1 MGLSSELASQFA
13 KVTNDSSRNTNGTK
27 LYGTIA
33 MLGEV
38 PHVKLD
44 GTEEL
49 TPISRTV
56 EVAEGDRV
64 EVMIANHSATVT
76 GNLTDPSIGIMRAG
90 NLESKITQTAE
101 QIQLQVSDLEKNLDS
116 KITQTA
122 TEIRSEVSD
131 LDGRFSENITTV
143 ENGIRE
149 DLTNSL
155 ASMSDTLTGIS
166 NDLSGLEESTNSSIS
181 TINASIETLTFNV
194 SNLDSKIT
202 QTAAEIRSEVSAE
215 VTDLNATIVD
225 TENGIRD
232 TISAEVANL
241 DSKITQTAT
250 SIRSEVSAEVTDLN
264 ATIVNTETGIRDT
277 INIEVANLDSKITQT
292 ATSIQT
298 DVSAKFK
305 TVDGEIEKFSTFKQ
319 TVEGFSFM
327 GNGGTVKISGGDINL
342 TGAISFSDLSDAT
355 TKQQEINA
363 INSTASSA
371 LSTAN
376 GAASTASSA
385 LSTANDA
392 ASTASSALST
402 ANSAA
407 SDASDAYDAA
417 SSAQSVAKSIA
428 NGSYLKGTFIN
439 GKKISSPEI
448 EGNNIKV
455 YGTFQTIGYDGVN
468 QLPTGFMGAAMGRD
482 SYGNDTFGVA
492 LSNTWEYSDGTIG
505 NSYIIVTDSGVRMQ
519 YNNNRVIVASN
530 GIYLNTAGSSKA
542 YYNNVEI
549 GSGSGGTA
557 VFG

>member
-1 MGLSSELASQFA
+1 MSLSSDLASQFA

-27 LYGTIA
+27 LYGTIT

-49 TPISRTV
+49 TPVSRTV

-101 QIQLQVSDLEKNLDS
+101 QIQLQVSDLEKKLDS

-143 ENGIRE
+143 ENGIRN
-149 DLTNSL
+149 DMANSL
-155 ASMSDTLTGIS
+155 ASMSDTLTGLS
-166 NDLSGLEESTNSSIS
+166 NDLTGLGEDLTGLEESTNSSIS
-181 TINASIETLTFNV
+181 TINASIESITLNV

-215 VTDLNATIVD
+215 VTDLNATI
-225 TENGIRD
+225 
-232 TISAEVANL
+232 A
-241 DSKITQTAT
+241 
-250 SIRSEVSAEVTDLN
+250 
-264 ATIVNTETGIRDT
+264 NTETGIRDT
-277 INIEVANLDSKITQT
+277 ISVEVASLDSKITQT

-327 GNGGTVKISGGDINL
+327 GTGGTVKINGGDINL

-355 TKQQEINA
+355 TKQQEINN
-363 INSTASSA
+363 ISNTAA
-371 LSTAN
+371 
-376 GAASTASSA
+376 
-385 LSTANDA
+385 
-392 ASTASSALST
+392 SALST
-402 ANSAA
+402 ANSAQSLA
-407 SDASDAYDAA
+407 NTAITDASDAYDAA
-417 SSAQSVAKSIA
+417 TSAQDVAKSIA

-455 YGTFQTIGYDGVN
+455 YGTFQTIGHDGATQVT
-468 QLPTGFMGAAMGRD
+468 TGYMGAAMGQD
-482 SYGNDTFGVA
+482 AYKNDTIGVA
-492 LSNTWEYSDGTIG
+492 LSNSWNSSNGTIG
-505 NSYIIVTDSGVRMQ
+505 SNYVIVTNAGARMQ
-519 YNNNRVIVASN
+519 SGNNRVIVTSD
-530 GIYLNTAGSSKA
+530 GIYLNTANSSKA
-542 YYNNVEI
+542 YYNGVEI
-549 GSGSGGTA
+549 GSGSASTVTA
-557 VFG
+557 VWG

>member
-1 MGLSSELASQFA
+1 MSLSSDLASQFA

-27 LYGTIA
+27 LYGTIT

-101 QIQLQVSDLEKNLDS
+101 QIQLQVSDLEKKLDS

-131 LDGRFSENITTV
+131 LDGRFSENIATV
-143 ENGIRE
+143 ENGIRN
-149 DLTNSL
+149 DMATSL
-155 ASMSDTLTGIS
+155 ASMSETLTGLS
-166 NDLSGLEESTNSSIS
+166 NDLTGLGEDLTGLEESTNSSIS
-181 TINASIETLTFNV
+181 TINASIESITLNV

-215 VTDLNATIVD
+215 VTDLNATIVN
-225 TENGIRD
+225 TETGIRD
-232 TISAEVANL
+232 TISAEVA
-241 DSKITQTAT
+241 S
-250 SIRSEVSAEVTDLN
+250 
-264 ATIVNTETGIRDT
+264 
-277 INIEVANLDSKITQT
+277 LDSKITQT

-298 DVSAKFK
+298 DVSAKFE

-327 GNGGTVKISGGDINL
+327 GTGGTVKINGGDINL

-355 TKQQEINA
+355 TKQQEIDN
-363 INSTASSA
+363 ISNTA
-371 LSTAN
+371 T
-376 GAASTASSA
+376 
-385 LSTANDA
+385 
-392 ASTASSALST
+392 SALST
-402 ANSAA
+402 ANSAQSLA
-407 SDASDAYDAA
+407 NTAITDASDAYDAA
-417 SSAQSVAKSIA
+417 TSARDVAKSIA

-455 YGTFQTIGYDGVN
+455 YGTFQTIGNNGDSQVT
-468 QLPTGFMGAAMGRD
+468 TGYMGAAKGLD
-482 SYGNDTFGVA
+482 AQGNDTYGVA
-492 LSNTWEYSDGTIG
+492 LSYAWNSSTLEVSDK
-505 NSYIIVTDSGVRMQ
+505 YLIVTNGGVRMQ
-519 YNNNRVIVASN
+519 AGNHSMTITSN
-530 GIYLNTAGSSKA
+530 GCYVDGKLIGTAGS
-542 YYNNVEI
+542 
-549 GSGSGGTA
+549 TA

>member
-27 LYGTIA
+27 LYGTIT

-194 SNLDSKIT
+194 SD
-202 QTAAEIRSEVSAE
+202 
-215 VTDLNATIVD
+215 
-225 TENGIRD
+225 
-232 TISAEVANL
+232 L

-250 SIRSEVSAEVTDLN
+250 EIRSEVSAEVTDLN

-277 INIEVANLDSKITQT
+277 INVEVANLDSKITQT
-292 ATSIQT
+292 ATSIQSE
-298 DVSAKFK
+298 VSAKFE
-305 TVDGEIEKFSTFKQ
+305 TVDGEIEKFSKFKQ

-327 GNGGTVKISGGDINL
+327 GNGGTVKINGGDINL

-363 INSTASSA
+363 IS
-371 LSTAN
+371 
-376 GAASTASSA
+376 
-385 LSTANDA
+385 
-392 ASTASSALST
+392 STASSALST

-407 SDASDAYDAA
+407 STASSALSAANSAADAA
-417 SSAQSVAKSIA
+417 SSARSVAKSIA
-428 NGSYLKGTFIN
+428 DGSYLKGTFIN

-455 YGTFQTIGYDGVN
+455 YGTFQTIGHDGASQVT
-468 QLPTGFMGAAMGRD
+468 TGYMGAAMGED
-482 SYGNDTFGVA
+482 GYGNETIGVA
-492 LSNTWEYSDGTIG
+492 LSNSWNPSNGTIG
-505 NSYIIVTDSGVRMQ
+505 TNYVIVTNAGARMQSGNNRIIVTDE
-519 YNNNRVIVASN
+519 
-530 GIYLNTAGSSKA
+530 GIYINTASPYKA
-542 YYNNVEI
+542 YYNEKEI
-549 GSGSGGTA
+549 GSGSATTVTA
-557 VFG
+557 GWG

>member
-101 QIQLQVSDLEKNLDS
+101 QIQLQVSDLEKNLDT

-143 ENGIRE
+143 ENGIRN
-149 DLTNSL
+149 DMTNSL
-155 ASMSDTLTGIS
+155 ASMSDTLTGLS
-166 NDLSGLEESTNSSIS
+166 NDLTGLEESTNSSIS

-194 SNLDSKIT
+194 SDLDSKIT

-215 VTDLNATIVD
+215 VTDLNATIV
-225 TENGIRD
+225 
-232 TISAEVANL
+232 
-241 DSKITQTAT
+241 
-250 SIRSEVSAEVTDLN
+250 
-264 ATIVNTETGIRDT
+264 NTETGIRDT
-277 INIEVANLDSKITQT
+277 INVEVANLDSKITQT

-327 GNGGTVKISGGDINL
+327 GTGGTVKISGGDINL

-355 TKQQEINA
+355 TKQQEIDG
-363 INSTASSA
+363 IGSTADSA
-371 LSTAN
+371 LDLATTANGTANTALETAN
-376 GAASTASSA
+376 GAA
-385 LSTANDA
+385 D
-392 ASTASSALST
+392 
-402 ANSAA
+402 
-407 SDASDAYDAA
+407 DAYDAYSRA
-417 SSAQSVAKSIA
+417 TTAINNAKKLA
-428 NGSYLKGTFIN
+428 NGTYSGGTFIDGTSINSPVIVGGELFAVDKTSYAQMTSN
-439 GKKISSPEI
+439 GLYMYTDGHANPKVRISYSSSSATNPQVDLI
-448 EGNNIKV
+448 LGAGNDNDSSYTNRFFIQKGADRTGLYYYDGEGNLSGLTFMSNSRIEV
-455 YGTFQTIGYDGVN
+455 HGTGIGTSTTV
-468 QLPTGFMGAAMGRD
+468 
-482 SYGNDTFGVA
+482 
-492 LSNTWEYSDGTIG
+492 
-505 NSYIIVTDSGVRMQ
+505 
-519 YNNNRVIVASN
+519 
-530 GIYLNTAGSSKA
+530 
-542 YYNNVEI
+542 
-549 GSGSGGTA
+549 TA
-557 VFG
+557 VWG

>member
-13 KVTNDSSRNTNGTK
+13 KVTNDSSRNINGTK

-76 GNLTDPSIGIMRAG
+76 GNLTDPSIGIVRAG

-143 ENGIRE
+143 ENGIRN
-149 DLTNSL
+149 DMTNSL
-155 ASMSDTLTGIS
+155 ASMSDTLTGLS
-166 NDLSGLEESTNSSIS
+166 NDLTGLGEDLSGLEESTNSSIS

-194 SNLDSKIT
+194 SD
-202 QTAAEIRSEVSAE
+202 
-215 VTDLNATIVD
+215 
-225 TENGIRD
+225 
-232 TISAEVANL
+232 L

-250 SIRSEVSAEVTDLN
+250 EIRSEVSAEVTDLN

-277 INIEVANLDSKITQT
+277 INVEVANLDSKITQT
-292 ATSIQT
+292 ATSIQSE
-298 DVSAKFK
+298 VSAKFE
-305 TVDGEIEKFSTFKQ
+305 TVDGEIEKFSKFKQ

-327 GNGGTVKISGGDINL
+327 GTGGTVKISGGDINL
-342 TGAISFSDLSDAT
+342 TGSITFSDFNSETQTRIT
-355 TKQQEINA
+355 TVEN
-363 INSTASSA
+363 T
-371 LSTAN
+371 
-376 GAASTASSA
+376 ASTAS
-385 LSTANDA
+385 TN
-392 ASTASSALST
+392 ASTALTNASNAWNRAGTALNK
-402 ANSAA
+402 ANE
-407 SDASDAYDAA
+407 AYG
-417 SSAQSVAKSIA
+417 VATSITIPD
-428 NGSYLKGTFIN
+428 YIKGTYIDSTTI
-439 GKKISSPEI
+439 KSPNI

-455 YGTFQTIGYDGVN
+455 YGTFQTIGHDGASQVT
-468 QLPTGFMGAAMGRD
+468 TGYMGAAMGKD
-482 SYGNDTFGVA
+482 GYGNDTIGVA
-492 LSNTWEYSDGTIG
+492 LSNSWNPSNGRIGT
-505 NSYIIVTDSGVRMQ
+505 NYVIVTNAGARMQ
-519 YNNNRVIVASN
+519 SGNNRVIVTDE
-530 GIYLNTAGSSKA
+530 GIYINTAGSYKA
-542 YYNNVEI
+542 YYNGVEI
-549 GSGSGGTA
+549 GSGSASTVTA
-557 VFG
+557 VWG

>member
-27 LYGTIA
+27 LYGTIT

-76 GNLTDPSIGIMRAG
+76 GNLTDPSIGVVRAG
-90 NLESKITQTAE
+90 NLETRIEQTAK
-101 QIQLQVSDLEKNLDS
+101 QITLTAEDLEKKLTAS
-116 KITQTA
+116 ITETA
-122 TEIRSEVSD
+122 EGIRSEVSD
-131 LDGRFSENITTV
+131 LDGRLSGNITTV
-143 ENGIRE
+143 ENGIRN
-149 DLTNSL
+149 DMTNSL
-155 ASMSDTLTGIS
+155 ASMSDTLTGLS
-166 NDLSGLEESTNSSIS
+166 NDLTGLEESTNSSIS
-181 TINASIETLTFNV
+181 TINASIESITLNV

-202 QTAAEIRSEVSAE
+202 QTAAE
-215 VTDLNATIVD
+215 
-225 TENGIRD
+225 
-232 TISAEVANL
+232 
-241 DSKITQTAT
+241 
-250 SIRSEVSAEVTDLN
+250 IRSEVSAEVTDLN

-327 GNGGTVKISGGDINL
+327 GTGGTVKISGGDINL

-355 TKQQEINA
+355 TKQQEIDSIAAKANNA
-363 INSTASSA
+363 WNRAGTAI
-371 LSTAN
+371 
-376 GAASTASSA
+376 
-385 LSTANDA
+385 
-392 ASTASSALST
+392 
-402 ANSAA
+402 
-407 SDASDAYDAA
+407 SDASDAWNKAVEAYD
-417 SSAQSVAKSIA
+417 VATSITIPNYIKST
-428 NGSYLKGTFIN
+428 Y
-439 GKKISSPEI
+439 ISSTEI
-448 EGNNIKV
+448 QSPTIKGNNISV
-455 YGTFQTIGYDGVN
+455 YGTFQTIGNDGVS
-468 QLPTGFMGAAMGRD
+468 QVTTGYMGAAMGKD
-482 SYGNDTFGVA
+482 YYGNDTIGVA
-492 LSNTWEYSDGTIG
+492 LSNSWDSSDGTIG
-505 NSYIIVTDSGVRMQ
+505 TNYVIVTNAGARIQSG
-519 YNNNRVIVASN
+519 NNRVIVTDD
-530 GIYLNTAGSSKA
+530 GIYLRTAGSSKA

>member
-13 KVTNDSSRNTNGTK
+13 KVTNDSSRNTSGTK
-27 LYGTIA
+27 LYGTIT

-143 ENGIRE
+143 ENGIRN
-149 DLTNSL
+149 DMANSL
-155 ASMSDTLTGIS
+155 ASMSDTLTQVETSIRDDLGGEIS
-166 NDLSGLEESTNSSIS
+166 GLGEDLSGLEEQTNSSIS

-194 SNLDSKIT
+194 SDLDSKIT

-215 VTDLNATIVD
+215 VTDLNATIV
-225 TENGIRD
+225 
-232 TISAEVANL
+232 
-241 DSKITQTAT
+241 
-250 SIRSEVSAEVTDLN
+250 
-264 ATIVNTETGIRDT
+264 NTETGIRDT
-277 INIEVANLDSKITQT
+277 INVEVANLDSKITQT

-327 GNGGTVKISGGDINL
+327 GTGGTVKISGGDINL

-355 TKQQEINA
+355 TKQQEIDG
-363 INSTASSA
+363 IGSTADSA
-371 LSTAN
+371 LDLATTANGTANTALETAN
-376 GAASTASSA
+376 GAA
-385 LSTANDA
+385 D
-392 ASTASSALST
+392 
-402 ANSAA
+402 
-407 SDASDAYDAA
+407 DAYDA
-417 SSAQSVAKSIA
+417 SSRATTAINNAKKLA
-428 NGSYLKGTFIN
+428 NGTYSGGTFIDGTSINSPVIVGGELFAVDETSYAQMTSN
-439 GKKISSPEI
+439 GLYMYTNGHANPKVRISYSSSSATNPQVDLI
-448 EGNNIKV
+448 LGAGNDNDSSYTNRFFIQKGTDRTGLYYYDGEGNLSGLTFMSNSRIEV
-455 YGTFQTIGYDGVN
+455 HGTGIGTSTTV
-468 QLPTGFMGAAMGRD
+468 
-482 SYGNDTFGVA
+482 
-492 LSNTWEYSDGTIG
+492 
-505 NSYIIVTDSGVRMQ
+505 
-519 YNNNRVIVASN
+519 
-530 GIYLNTAGSSKA
+530 
-542 YYNNVEI
+542 
-549 GSGSGGTA
+549 TA
-557 VFG
+557 VWG

>member
-27 LYGTIA
+27 LYGTIT

-76 GNLTDPSIGIMRAG
+76 GNLTDPSIGVVRAG

-155 ASMSDTLTGIS
+155 ASMSESLTQVETSIRDDLGAEIS
-166 NDLSGLEESTNSSIS
+166 GLGEDLTGLEESTNSSIS

-194 SNLDSKIT
+194 SDLGSKIT
-202 QTAAEIRSEVSAE
+202 QTAAE
-215 VTDLNATIVD
+215 
-225 TENGIRD
+225 
-232 TISAEVANL
+232 
-241 DSKITQTAT
+241 
-250 SIRSEVSAEVTDLN
+250 IRSEVSAEVTDLN

-277 INIEVANLDSKITQT
+277 INVEVANLDSKITQT
-292 ATSIQT
+292 ATSIQSE
-298 DVSAKFK
+298 VSAKFE
-305 TVDGEIEKFSTFKQ
+305 TVNGEIEKFSKFKQ

-385 LSTANDA
+385 LSTAN
-392 ASTASSALST
+392 
-402 ANSAA
+402 SAA
-407 SDASDAYDAA
+407 SDADSAYSRATTA
-417 SSAQSVAKSIA
+417 INNAKKIA
-428 NGSYLKGTFIN
+428 NGTYSGGTFID
-439 GKKISSPEI
+439 GTSISSPVIVGGELFALDR
-448 EGNNIKV
+448 
-455 YGTFQTIGYDGVN
+455 T
-468 QLPTGFMGAAMGRD
+468 
-482 SYGNDTFGVA
+482 SYA
-492 LSNTWEYSDGTIG
+492 QISSDGL
-505 NSYIIVTDSGVRMQ
+505 YMYTDGHRNPKVMITYSSTE
-519 YNNNRVIVASN
+519 A
-530 GIYLNTAGSSKA
+530 LNPQVDLILGAGSSNNSDYKNRFFIQKGKDRTGL
-542 YYNNVEI
+542 YYYDNKGNMSGLTFMANSKIEVHGTGI
-549 GSGSGGTA
+549 GTSTTVTA
-557 VFG
+557 VWG

>member
-76 GNLTDPSIGIMRAG
+76 GNLTDPSIGIVRAG

-122 TEIRSEVSD
+122 TEIRSEVTD

-143 ENGIRE
+143 ENGIRN
-149 DLTNSL
+149 DMTNSL
-155 ASMSDTLTGIS
+155 ASMSDTLTGLS

-194 SNLDSKIT
+194 SD
-202 QTAAEIRSEVSAE
+202 
-215 VTDLNATIVD
+215 
-225 TENGIRD
+225 
-232 TISAEVANL
+232 L

-250 SIRSEVSAEVTDLN
+250 EIRSEVSAEVTDLN

-277 INIEVANLDSKITQT
+277 INVEVANLDSKITQT
-292 ATSIQT
+292 ATSIQSE
-298 DVSAKFK
+298 VSAKFE
-305 TVDGEIEKFSTFKQ
+305 TVDGEIEKFSKFKQ

-327 GNGGTVKISGGDINL
+327 GTGGTVKISGGDINL
-342 TGAISFSDLSDAT
+342 TGSITFSDFNSETQTRIT
-355 TKQQEINA
+355 TVEN
-363 INSTASSA
+363 T
-371 LSTAN
+371 
-376 GAASTASSA
+376 ASTAS
-385 LSTANDA
+385 TN
-392 ASTASSALST
+392 ASTALTNASNAWNRAGTALNK
-402 ANSAA
+402 ANE
-407 SDASDAYDAA
+407 AYG
-417 SSAQSVAKSIA
+417 VATSITIPD
-428 NGSYLKGTFIN
+428 YIKGTYIDSTTI
-439 GKKISSPEI
+439 KSPNI

-455 YGTFQTIGYDGVN
+455 YGTFQTIGHDGASQVT
-468 QLPTGFMGAAMGRD
+468 TGYMGAAMGKD
-482 SYGNDTFGVA
+482 GYGNDTIGVA
-492 LSNTWEYSDGTIG
+492 LSNSWNPSNGTIG
-505 NSYIIVTDSGVRMQ
+505 TNYVIVTNAGARMQ
-519 YNNNRVIVASN
+519 SGNNRVIVTDE
-530 GIYLNTAGSSKA
+530 GIYINTAGTYKA
-542 YYNNVEI
+542 YYNGVEI
-549 GSGSGGTA
+549 GSGSASTVTA
-557 VFG
+557 VWG

>member
-101 QIQLQVSDLEKNLDS
+101 QIQLQVSDLEKNLDT

-143 ENGIRE
+143 ENGIRN
-149 DLTNSL
+149 DMTNSL
-155 ASMSDTLTGIS
+155 ASMSDTLTGLS
-166 NDLSGLEESTNSSIS
+166 NDLTGLEESTNSSIS

-194 SNLDSKIT
+194 SDLDSKIT

-215 VTDLNATIVD
+215 VTDLNATIV
-225 TENGIRD
+225 
-232 TISAEVANL
+232 
-241 DSKITQTAT
+241 
-250 SIRSEVSAEVTDLN
+250 
-264 ATIVNTETGIRDT
+264 NTETGIRDT
-277 INIEVANLDSKITQT
+277 INVEVANLDSKITQT

-327 GNGGTVKISGGDINL
+327 GTGGTVKISGGDINL

-355 TKQQEINA
+355 TKQQEIDG
-363 INSTASSA
+363 IGSTADSA
-371 LSTAN
+371 LDLATTANGTANTALETAN
-376 GAASTASSA
+376 GAA
-385 LSTANDA
+385 D
-392 ASTASSALST
+392 
-402 ANSAA
+402 
-407 SDASDAYDAA
+407 DAYDANSRA
-417 SSAQSVAKSIA
+417 TTAINNAKKLA
-428 NGSYLKGTFIN
+428 NGTYSGGTFIDGTSINSPVIVGGELFAVDKTSYAQMTSN
-439 GKKISSPEI
+439 GLYMYTDGHANPKVRISYSSSSATNPQVDLI
-448 EGNNIKV
+448 LGAGNDNDSSYTNRFFIQKGSDRTGLYYYDGEGNLSGLTFMSNSRIEV
-455 YGTFQTIGYDGVN
+455 HGTGIGTSTTV
-468 QLPTGFMGAAMGRD
+468 
-482 SYGNDTFGVA
+482 
-492 LSNTWEYSDGTIG
+492 
-505 NSYIIVTDSGVRMQ
+505 
-519 YNNNRVIVASN
+519 
-530 GIYLNTAGSSKA
+530 
-542 YYNNVEI
+542 
-549 GSGSGGTA
+549 TA
-557 VFG
+557 VWG

>member
-1 MGLSSELASQFA
+1 MSLSSDLASQFA

-27 LYGTIA
+27 LYGTIT

-76 GNLTDPSIGIMRAG
+76 GNLTDPSIGVVRAG

-143 ENGIRE
+143 ENGIRN
-149 DLTNSL
+149 DMANSL
-155 ASMSDTLTGIS
+155 ASMSDTLTGLS
-166 NDLSGLEESTNSSIS
+166 NDLTGLGEDLTGLEESTNSSIS
-181 TINASIETLTFNV
+181 TINASIESITLNV

-215 VTDLNATIVD
+215 VTDLNATIVN
-225 TENGIRD
+225 TETGIRD
-232 TISAEVANL
+232 TISAEVA
-241 DSKITQTAT
+241 S
-250 SIRSEVSAEVTDLN
+250 
-264 ATIVNTETGIRDT
+264 
-277 INIEVANLDSKITQT
+277 LDSKITQT

-298 DVSAKFK
+298 DVSAKFE

-327 GNGGTVKISGGDINL
+327 GTGGTVKINGGDINL

-355 TKQQEINA
+355 TKQQEIDN
-363 INSTASSA
+363 ISNTATSA
-371 LSTAN
+371 LN
-376 GAASTASSA
+376 
-385 LSTANDA
+385 
-392 ASTASSALST
+392 T
-402 ANSAA
+402 ANSAQSLA
-407 SDASDAYDAA
+407 NTAITDASDAYDAA
-417 SSAQSVAKSIA
+417 TSARDVAKSIA

-455 YGTFQTIGYDGVN
+455 YGTFQTIGHDGVS
-468 QLPTGFMGAAMGRD
+468 QVTTGYMGAAKGLD
-482 SYGNDTFGVA
+482 AQGNDTYGVA
-492 LSNTWEYSDGTIG
+492 LSYAWNSSTLEVSDK
-505 NSYIIVTDSGVRMQ
+505 YLIVTNGGVRMQ
-519 YNNNRVIVASN
+519 AGNHSMTITSN
-530 GIYLNTAGSSKA
+530 GCYVDGKLIGTAGS
-542 YYNNVEI
+542 
-549 GSGSGGTA
+549 TA

>member
-13 KVTNDSSRNTNGTK
+13 KVTNDSSHNTNGTK
-27 LYGTIA
+27 LYGTIT

-76 GNLTDPSIGIMRAG
+76 GNLTDPSIGIVRAG

-143 ENGIRE
+143 ENGIRN
-149 DLTNSL
+149 DMATSL
-155 ASMSDTLTGIS
+155 ASMSDTLTGLS

-215 VTDLNATIVD
+215 VTDLNATIV
-225 TENGIRD
+225 
-232 TISAEVANL
+232 
-241 DSKITQTAT
+241 
-250 SIRSEVSAEVTDLN
+250 
-264 ATIVNTETGIRDT
+264 NTETGIRDT

-298 DVSAKFK
+298 DVSAKFE

-327 GNGGTVKISGGDINL
+327 GTGGTVKISGGDINL

-355 TKQQEINA
+355 TKQQEIDSIAATAN
-363 INSTASSA
+363 TAS
-371 LSTAN
+371 TN
-376 GAASTASSA
+376 ASTALTNASNAWNRAGTA
-385 LSTANDA
+385 LNKANE
-392 ASTASSALST
+392 
-402 ANSAA
+402 
-407 SDASDAYDAA
+407 AYG
-417 SSAQSVAKSIA
+417 VATSITIPD
-428 NGSYLKGTFIN
+428 YIKGTYIDSTTI
-439 GKKISSPEI
+439 KSPNI

-455 YGTFQTIGYDGVN
+455 YGTFQTIGNDGAS
-468 QLPTGFMGAAMGRD
+468 QRTTGYMGAAMGKD
-482 SYGNDTFGVA
+482 GYGNDTIGVA
-492 LSNTWEYSDGTIG
+492 LSNSWNSSNGRIGT
-505 NSYIIVTDSGVRMQ
+505 NYVIVTNAGARMQ
-519 YNNNRVIVASN
+519 SGNNRVIVTDE
-530 GIYLNTAGSSKA
+530 GIYINTASPYKA
-542 YYNNVEI
+542 YYNGKEI
-549 GSGSGGTA
+549 GSGSATTVTA
-557 VFG
+557 VWG

>member
-76 GNLTDPSIGIMRAG
+76 GNLTDPSIGIVRAG

-143 ENGIRE
+143 ENGIRN
-149 DLTNSL
+149 DMTNSL
-155 ASMSDTLTGIS
+155 ASMSNTLTGLS
-166 NDLSGLEESTNSSIS
+166 NDLTGLGEDLTGLEESTNSSIS

-215 VTDLNATIVD
+215 VTDLNATIVN
-225 TENGIRD
+225 TETGIRD
-232 TISAEVANL
+232 TISAEVA
-241 DSKITQTAT
+241 S
-250 SIRSEVSAEVTDLN
+250 
-264 ATIVNTETGIRDT
+264 
-277 INIEVANLDSKITQT
+277 LDSKITQT

-298 DVSAKFK
+298 DVSAKFE

-327 GNGGTVKISGGDINL
+327 GTGGTVKISGGDINL

-355 TKQQEINA
+355 TKQQEIDA
-363 INSTASSA
+363 ISSTANSA

-385 LSTANDA
+385 LSA
-392 ASTASSALST
+392 

-468 QLPTGFMGAAMGRD
+468 QLPTGFMGAAMGKD

-492 LSNTWEYSDGTIG
+492 LSNTWDYSDGTIG

-519 YNNNRVIVASN
+519 YDNNRVIVASN

-542 YYNNVEI
+542 YYNGVEI

>member
-27 LYGTIA
+27 LYGTIT

-76 GNLTDPSIGIMRAG
+76 GNLTDPSIGVVRAG

-155 ASMSDTLTGIS
+155 ASMSDTLTGLS
-166 NDLSGLEESTNSSIS
+166 NDLTGLEESTNSSIS
-181 TINASIETLTFNV
+181 AINTNIESLTFNV
-194 SNLDSKIT
+194 S
-202 QTAAEIRSEVSAE
+202 
-215 VTDLNATIVD
+215 DLN
-225 TENGIRD
+225 
-232 TISAEVANL
+232 
-241 DSKITQTAT
+241 SKITQTAT
-250 SIRSEVSAEVTDLN
+250 EIRSEVSAEVTDLN

-327 GNGGTVKISGGDINL
+327 GNGGTVKINGGDINL

-363 INSTASSA
+363 IS
-371 LSTAN
+371 
-376 GAASTASSA
+376 
-385 LSTANDA
+385 
-392 ASTASSALST
+392 STASSALST

-407 SDASDAYDAA
+407 STASSALSAANSAADAA
-417 SSAQSVAKSIA
+417 SSARSVAKSIA
-428 NGSYLKGTFIN
+428 DGSYLKGTFIN

-455 YGTFQTIGYDGVN
+455 YGTFQTIGHDGASQVT
-468 QLPTGFMGAAMGRD
+468 TGYMGAAMGED
-482 SYGNDTFGVA
+482 GYGNETIGVA
-492 LSNTWEYSDGTIG
+492 LSNSWNPSNGTIG
-505 NSYIIVTDSGVRMQ
+505 TNYVIVTNAGARMQSGNNRIIVTDE
-519 YNNNRVIVASN
+519 
-530 GIYLNTAGSSKA
+530 GIYINTASPYKA
-542 YYNNVEI
+542 YYNEKEI
-549 GSGSGGTA
+549 GSGSATTVTA
-557 VFG
+557 VWG

>member
-1 MGLSSELASQFA
+1 MSLSSDLASQFA

-27 LYGTIA
+27 LYGTIT

-76 GNLTDPSIGIMRAG
+76 GNLTDPSIGVVRAG

-143 ENGIRE
+143 ENGIRN
-149 DLTNSL
+149 DMANSL
-155 ASMSDTLTGIS
+155 ASMSDTLTGLS
-166 NDLSGLEESTNSSIS
+166 NDLTGLGEDLTGLGESTNSSIS
-181 TINASIETLTFNV
+181 TINASIESITLNV

-215 VTDLNATIVD
+215 VTDLNATIVN
-225 TENGIRD
+225 TETGIRD
-232 TISAEVANL
+232 TISAEVA
-241 DSKITQTAT
+241 S
-250 SIRSEVSAEVTDLN
+250 
-264 ATIVNTETGIRDT
+264 
-277 INIEVANLDSKITQT
+277 LDSKITQT

-298 DVSAKFK
+298 DVSAKFE

-327 GNGGTVKISGGDINL
+327 GTGGTVKINGGDINL

-355 TKQQEINA
+355 TKQQEIDN
-363 INSTASSA
+363 ISNTATSA
-371 LSTAN
+371 LN
-376 GAASTASSA
+376 
-385 LSTANDA
+385 
-392 ASTASSALST
+392 T
-402 ANSAA
+402 ANSAQSLA
-407 SDASDAYDAA
+407 NTAITDASDAYDAA
-417 SSAQSVAKSIA
+417 TSARDVAKSIA

-455 YGTFQTIGYDGVN
+455 YGTFQTIGHDGVS
-468 QLPTGFMGAAMGRD
+468 QVTTGYMGAAKGLD
-482 SYGNDTFGVA
+482 AQGNDTYGVA
-492 LSNTWEYSDGTIG
+492 LSYAWNSSTLEVSDK
-505 NSYIIVTDSGVRMQ
+505 YLIVTNGGVRMQ
-519 YNNNRVIVASN
+519 AGNHSMTITSN
-530 GIYLNTAGSSKA
+530 GCYVDGKLIGTAGS
-542 YYNNVEI
+542 
-549 GSGSGGTA
+549 TA

>member
-27 LYGTIA
+27 LYGTIT

-76 GNLTDPSIGIMRAG
+76 GNLTDPSIGVVRAG
-90 NLESKITQTAE
+90 NLETRIEQTAK
-101 QIQLQVSDLEKNLDS
+101 QITLTAEDLEKKLTAS
-116 KITQTA
+116 ITETA
-122 TEIRSEVSD
+122 EGIRSEVSD
-131 LDGRFSENITTV
+131 LDGRLSGNITTV
-143 ENGIRE
+143 ENGIRN
-149 DLTNSL
+149 DMATSL
-155 ASMSDTLTGIS
+155 ASMSETLTGLS
-166 NDLSGLEESTNSSIS
+166 NDLTGLGEDLTGLEESTNSSIS
-181 TINASIETLTFNV
+181 TINASIESITLNV

-202 QTAAEIRSEVSAE
+202 QTAAEIRSEVSA
-215 VTDLNATIVD
+215 
-225 TENGIRD
+225 
-232 TISAEVANL
+232 
-241 DSKITQTAT
+241 K
-250 SIRSEVSAEVTDLN
+250 VTDLN

-277 INIEVANLDSKITQT
+277 INVEVANLDSKITQT

-327 GNGGTVKISGGDINL
+327 GTGGTVKISGGDINL

-407 SDASDAYDAA
+407 SDADSAYSRATTA
-417 SSAQSVAKSIA
+417 INNAKKIA
-428 NGSYLKGTFIN
+428 NGTYSGGTFID
-439 GKKISSPEI
+439 GTSISSPVIVGGELFALDR
-448 EGNNIKV
+448 
-455 YGTFQTIGYDGVN
+455 T
-468 QLPTGFMGAAMGRD
+468 
-482 SYGNDTFGVA
+482 SYAQIT
-492 LSNTWEYSDGTIG
+492 SDGL
-505 NSYIIVTDSGVRMQ
+505 YMYTDGHANPKVMITYSSTE
-519 YNNNRVIVASN
+519 A
-530 GIYLNTAGSSKA
+530 LNPQVDLILGAGSSNNSDYKNRFFIQKGKDRTGL
-542 YYNNVEI
+542 YYYDNKGNMSGLTFMANSKIEVHGTGI
-549 GSGSGGTA
+549 GTSTTVTA
-557 VFG
+557 VWG

>member
-1 MGLSSELASQFA
+1 MSLSSDLASQFA

-27 LYGTIA
+27 LYGTIT

-49 TPISRTV
+49 TPVSRTV

-64 EVMIANHSATVT
+64 EVMIVNHSATVT

-101 QIQLQVSDLEKNLDS
+101 QIQLQVSDLEKKLDS

-131 LDGRFSENITTV
+131 LDGRFSENIATV
-143 ENGIRE
+143 ENGIRN
-149 DLTNSL
+149 DMANSL
-155 ASMSDTLTGIS
+155 ASMSDTLTGLS
-166 NDLSGLEESTNSSIS
+166 NDLTGLGEDLTGLEESTNSSIS
-181 TINASIETLTFNV
+181 TINASIESITLNV

-215 VTDLNATIVD
+215 VTDLNATI
-225 TENGIRD
+225 
-232 TISAEVANL
+232 A
-241 DSKITQTAT
+241 
-250 SIRSEVSAEVTDLN
+250 
-264 ATIVNTETGIRDT
+264 NTETGIRDT
-277 INIEVANLDSKITQT
+277 ISVEVASLDSKITQT

-298 DVSAKFK
+298 DVSAKFE

-327 GNGGTVKISGGDINL
+327 GTGGTVKINGGDINL

-355 TKQQEINA
+355 TKQQEIDN
-363 INSTASSA
+363 ISNTATSA
-371 LSTAN
+371 LN
-376 GAASTASSA
+376 
-385 LSTANDA
+385 
-392 ASTASSALST
+392 T
-402 ANSAA
+402 ANSAQSLA
-407 SDASDAYDAA
+407 NTAITDASDAYDAA
-417 SSAQSVAKSIA
+417 TSARDVAKSIA

-455 YGTFQTIGYDGVN
+455 YGTFQTIGHDGATQVT
-468 QLPTGFMGAAMGRD
+468 TGYMGAAKGLD
-482 SYGNDTFGVA
+482 AQGNDTYGVA
-492 LSNTWEYSDGTIG
+492 LSYAWNSSTLEVSDK
-505 NSYIIVTDSGVRMQ
+505 YLIVTNGGVRMQ
-519 YNNNRVIVASN
+519 AGNHSMTITSN
-530 GIYLNTAGSSKA
+530 GCYVDGKLIGTAGS
-542 YYNNVEI
+542 
-549 GSGSGGTA
+549 TA

>member
-44 GTEEL
+44 GTEDL

-76 GNLTDPSIGIMRAG
+76 GNLTDPSIGVVRAG

-143 ENGIRE
+143 ENGIRN
-149 DLTNSL
+149 DMTNSL
-155 ASMSDTLTGIS
+155 ASMSDTLTGLS
-166 NDLSGLEESTNSSIS
+166 NDLTGLEESTNSSIS

-202 QTAAEIRSEVSAE
+202 QTAAE
-215 VTDLNATIVD
+215 
-225 TENGIRD
+225 
-232 TISAEVANL
+232 
-241 DSKITQTAT
+241 
-250 SIRSEVSAEVTDLN
+250 IRSEVSAEVTDLN

-327 GNGGTVKISGGDINL
+327 GTGGTVKINGGDINL

-355 TKQQEINA
+355 TKQQEIDG
-363 INSTASSA
+363 ISSTASSA
-371 LSTAN
+371 LSTATS
-376 GAASTASSA
+376 AASTA
-385 LSTANDA
+385 N
-392 ASTASSALST
+392 SALST

-417 SSAQSVAKSIA
+417 SSARSVAKSIA

-455 YGTFQTIGYDGVN
+455 YGTFQTIGNDEVGQMV
-468 QLPTGFMGAAMGRD
+468 TGYMGAAQGLD
-482 SYGNDTFGVA
+482 EFGNVTYGVA
-492 LSNTWEYSDGTIG
+492 IARSWNSSDYNVS
-505 NSYIIVTDSGVRMQ
+505 NSYVIVTNAGVRLQ
-519 YNNNRVIVASN
+519 FADNSLTVTGK
-530 GIYLNTAGSSKA
+530 GIWLDTSGTAKA
-542 YYNNVEI
+542 YYNDVEI
-549 GSGSGGTA
+549 GSGSSTTVTA
-557 VFG
+557 VWG

>member
-1 MGLSSELASQFA
+1 MSLSSDLASQFA

-27 LYGTIA
+27 LYGTIT

-49 TPISRTV
+49 TPVSRTV

-90 NLESKITQTAE
+90 NLESQITQTAE
-101 QIQLQVSDLEKNLDS
+101 QIQLQVSDLEKKLDS

-143 ENGIRE
+143 ENGIRN
-149 DLTNSL
+149 DMANSL
-155 ASMSDTLTGIS
+155 ASMSDTLTGLS
-166 NDLSGLEESTNSSIS
+166 NDLTGLGEDLTGLEESTNSSIS
-181 TINASIETLTFNV
+181 TINASIESITLNV

-215 VTDLNATIVD
+215 VTDLNATI
-225 TENGIRD
+225 
-232 TISAEVANL
+232 A
-241 DSKITQTAT
+241 
-250 SIRSEVSAEVTDLN
+250 
-264 ATIVNTETGIRDT
+264 NTETGIRDT
-277 INIEVANLDSKITQT
+277 ISVEVASLDSKITQT

-298 DVSAKFK
+298 DVSAKFE

-327 GNGGTVKISGGDINL
+327 GTGGTVKINGGDINL

-355 TKQQEINA
+355 TKQQEIDN
-363 INSTASSA
+363 ISNTATSA
-371 LSTAN
+371 LN
-376 GAASTASSA
+376 
-385 LSTANDA
+385 
-392 ASTASSALST
+392 T
-402 ANSAA
+402 ANSAQSLA
-407 SDASDAYDAA
+407 NTAITDASDAYDAA
-417 SSAQSVAKSIA
+417 TSARDVAKSIA

-455 YGTFQTIGYDGVN
+455 YGTFQTIGNNGDSQVT
-468 QLPTGFMGAAMGRD
+468 TGYMGAAKGLD
-482 SYGNDTFGVA
+482 AQGNDTYGVA
-492 LSNTWEYSDGTIG
+492 LSYAWNSSTLEVSDK
-505 NSYIIVTDSGVRMQ
+505 YLIVTNGGVRMQ
-519 YNNNRVIVASN
+519 AGNHSMTITSN
-530 GIYLNTAGSSKA
+530 GCYVDGKLIGTAGS
-542 YYNNVEI
+542 
-549 GSGSGGTA
+549 TA

>member
-101 QIQLQVSDLEKNLDS
+101 QIQLQVSDLEKNLDT

-143 ENGIRE
+143 ENGIRN
-149 DLTNSL
+149 DMTNSL
-155 ASMSDTLTGIS
+155 ASMSDTLTGLS
-166 NDLSGLEESTNSSIS
+166 NDLTGLEESTNSSIS

-194 SNLDSKIT
+194 SDLDSKIT

-215 VTDLNATIVD
+215 VTDLNATIV
-225 TENGIRD
+225 
-232 TISAEVANL
+232 
-241 DSKITQTAT
+241 
-250 SIRSEVSAEVTDLN
+250 
-264 ATIVNTETGIRDT
+264 NTETGIRDT
-277 INIEVANLDSKITQT
+277 INVEVANLDSKITQT

-298 DVSAKFK
+298 EVSAKFE
-305 TVDGEIEKFSTFKQ
+305 TVDGEIEKFSKFKQ

-327 GNGGTVKISGGDINL
+327 GTGGTVKISGGDINL
-342 TGAISFSDLSDAT
+342 TGAITFTDLDSETQGKINDAT
-355 TKQQEINA
+355 T
-363 INSTASSA
+363 
-371 LSTAN
+371 TAN
-376 GAASTASSA
+376 NAETVATNAQEAAVSAQSIAESAESLASTAS
-385 LSTANDA
+385 T
-392 ASTASSALST
+392 
-402 ANSAA
+402 
-407 SDASDAYDAA
+407 DASDAYDAA
-417 SSAQSVAKSIA
+417 SSAKSVAKSIA
-428 NGSYLKGTFIN
+428 NGKYVGGTFIDGN
-439 GKKISSPEI
+439 TIQSPII
-448 EGNNIKV
+448 EGNEIRV
-455 YGTFQTIGYDGVN
+455 YGTFQTMYDDGITPIATGY
-468 QLPTGFMGAAMGRD
+468 MGAAQGKALSNGEEID
-482 SYGNDTFGVA
+482 SYGVA
-492 LSNTWEYSDGTIG
+492 IARTWNSQSYAVS
-505 NSYIIVTDSGVRMQ
+505 NSYVIVTEYGVRLQ
-519 YNNNRVIVASN
+519 YKTNSLTVSADGIWLTVKNGKAFYNNN
-530 GIYLNTAGSSKA
+530 
-542 YYNNVEI
+542 EI
-549 GSGSGGTA
+549 GSGAGGTGGTA

>member
-131 LDGRFSENITTV
+131 LDGRFGENITTV
-143 ENGIRE
+143 ENGIRN
-149 DLTNSL
+149 DMANSL
-155 ASMSDTLTGIS
+155 ASMSDTLTGLS
-166 NDLSGLEESTNSSIS
+166 NDLTGLEEQTNSSIS

-194 SNLDSKIT
+194 SDLDSKIT
-202 QTAAEIRSEVSAE
+202 QTAAE
-215 VTDLNATIVD
+215 
-225 TENGIRD
+225 
-232 TISAEVANL
+232 
-241 DSKITQTAT
+241 
-250 SIRSEVSAEVTDLN
+250 IRSEVSAEVTDLN

-327 GNGGTVKISGGDINL
+327 GTGGTVKISGGDINL

-363 INSTASSA
+363 IN
-371 LSTAN
+371 
-376 GAASTASSA
+376 STASSA

-439 GKKISSPEI
+439 GTKISSPEI
-448 EGNNIKV
+448 EGNHIKV
-455 YGTFQTIGYDGVN
+455 YGTFQTIGNDGVS
-468 QLPTGFMGAAMGRD
+468 QITTGYMGAAMGKD
-482 SYGNDTFGVA
+482 YYGNDTIGVA
-492 LSNTWEYSDGTIG
+492 LSNSWDSSDGTIG
-505 NSYIIVTDSGVRMQ
+505 TNYVIVTNAGARIQSG
-519 YNNNRVIVASN
+519 NNRVIVTDD
-530 GIYLNTAGSSKA
+530 GIYLRTAGSSKA

>member
-1 MGLSSELASQFA
+1 MSLSSDLASQFA

-27 LYGTIA
+27 LYGTIT

-49 TPISRTV
+49 TPVSRTV

-90 NLESKITQTAE
+90 NLESQITQTAE
-101 QIQLQVSDLEKNLDS
+101 QIQLQVSDLEKKLDS

-143 ENGIRE
+143 ENGIRN
-149 DLTNSL
+149 DMANSL
-155 ASMSDTLTGIS
+155 ASMSDTLTGLS
-166 NDLSGLEESTNSSIS
+166 NDLTGLGEDLTGLEESTNSSIS
-181 TINASIETLTFNV
+181 TINASIESITLNV

-225 TENGIRD
+225 TE
-232 TISAEVANL
+232 
-241 DSKITQTAT
+241 
-250 SIRSEVSAEVTDLN
+250 
-264 ATIVNTETGIRDT
+264 TGIRDT
-277 INIEVANLDSKITQT
+277 INIEVTNLESKITQT

-305 TVDGEIEKFSTFKQ
+305 TVDGEIEKFSKFKQ

-327 GNGGTVKISGGDINL
+327 GNGGTVKINGGDINL

-355 TKQQEINA
+355 TKQQEIDSIAATAN
-363 INSTASSA
+363 TAS
-371 LSTAN
+371 TN
-376 GAASTASSA
+376 ASTALTNA
-385 LSTANDA
+385 NNAWNRAGTAIN
-392 ASTASSALST
+392 
-402 ANSAA
+402 
-407 SDASDAYDAA
+407 DASDAWNKAVEAYD
-417 SSAQSVAKSIA
+417 VATSITIPNYIKST
-428 NGSYLKGTFIN
+428 Y
-439 GKKISSPEI
+439 ISSTEI
-448 EGNNIKV
+448 QSPTIKGNNISV
-455 YGTFQTIGYDGVN
+455 YGTFQTIGNDGVS
-468 QLPTGFMGAAMGRD
+468 QVTTGYMGAAMGKD
-482 SYGNDTFGVA
+482 YYGNDTIGVA
-492 LSNTWEYSDGTIG
+492 LSNSWDSSDGTIG
-505 NSYIIVTDSGVRMQ
+505 TNYVIVTNAGARIQSG
-519 YNNNRVIVASN
+519 NNRVIVTDD
-530 GIYLNTAGSSKA
+530 GIYLRTAGSSKA

>member
-1 MGLSSELASQFA
+1 MSLSSELASQFA
-13 KVTNDSSRNTNGTK
+13 KVTNDTNRNTNGTK
-27 LYGTIA
+27 LHGTIT

-90 NLESKITQTAE
+90 ALESSITQTAE

-143 ENGIRE
+143 ENGIRN
-149 DLTNSL
+149 DMANSL

-166 NDLSGLEESTNSSIS
+166 NDLSGLGEDLTGLEESTNSSIS
-181 TINASIETLTFNV
+181 TINASIESITLNI

-215 VTDLNATIVD
+215 VTDLNATIV
-225 TENGIRD
+225 
-232 TISAEVANL
+232 
-241 DSKITQTAT
+241 
-250 SIRSEVSAEVTDLN
+250 
-264 ATIVNTETGIRDT
+264 NTETGIRDT
-277 INIEVANLDSKITQT
+277 ISVEVANLDSKITQT

-327 GNGGTVKISGGDINL
+327 GTGGTVKISGGDINL

-355 TKQQEINA
+355 TKQQEIDG
-363 INSTASSA
+363 IGSTADSA
-371 LSTAN
+371 LDLATTAN
-376 GAASTASSA
+376 GTANTA
-385 LSTANDA
+385 LETANDA
-392 ASTASSALST
+392 AS
-402 ANSAA
+402 
-407 SDASDAYDAA
+407 DAYDAYSRA
-417 SSAQSVAKSIA
+417 TTAINNAKKLA
-428 NGSYLKGTFIN
+428 NGTYSGGTFIDGTSVNSPVIVGGELFAVDKTSYAQMTSN
-439 GKKISSPEI
+439 GLYMYTNGHANPKVRISYSSSSATNPQVDLI
-448 EGNNIKV
+448 LGAGNDNDSSYTNRFFIQK
-455 YGTFQTIGYDGVN
+455 GTDRTGLYYYDGKGNLSGLTFMSNSRIEVHG
-468 QLPTGFMGAAMGRD
+468 TGI
-482 SYGNDTFGVA
+482 
-492 LSNTWEYSDGTIG
+492 GT
-505 NSYIIVTDSGVRMQ
+505 STTV
-519 YNNNRVIVASN
+519 
-530 GIYLNTAGSSKA
+530 
-542 YYNNVEI
+542 
-549 GSGSGGTA
+549 TA
-557 VFG
+557 VWG

>member
-1 MGLSSELASQFA
+1 MSLSSDLASQFA

-27 LYGTIA
+27 LYGTIT

-101 QIQLQVSDLEKNLDS
+101 QIQLQVSDLEKKLDS

-131 LDGRFSENITTV
+131 LDGRFSENVTTV
-143 ENGIRE
+143 ENGIRN
-149 DLTNSL
+149 DMANSL
-155 ASMSDTLTGIS
+155 ASMSDTLTGLS
-166 NDLSGLEESTNSSIS
+166 NDLTGLGEDLTGLEESTNSSIS
-181 TINASIETLTFNV
+181 TINASIESITLNV

-215 VTDLNATIVD
+215 VTDLNATI
-225 TENGIRD
+225 T
-232 TISAEVANL
+232 
-241 DSKITQTAT
+241 
-250 SIRSEVSAEVTDLN
+250 
-264 ATIVNTETGIRDT
+264 NTETGIRDT
-277 INIEVANLDSKITQT
+277 ISVEVASLDSKITQT

-298 DVSAKFK
+298 DVSAKFE

-327 GNGGTVKISGGDINL
+327 GTGGTVKINGGDINL

-363 INSTASSA
+363 ISSTASSA

-385 LSTANDA
+385 LSA
-392 ASTASSALST
+392 

-407 SDASDAYDAA
+407 SDADSAYSRATTA
-417 SSAQSVAKSIA
+417 INNAKAIA
-428 NGSYLKGTFIN
+428 NGAFSDGTFIDKTSIKSPVIVGGELFALDKTSYAQMTSRGLYMYTN
-439 GKKISSPEI
+439 GHTNPKVRLTYSSSDATNPQVELI
-448 EGNNIKV
+448 
-455 YGTFQTIGYDGVN
+455 
-468 QLPTGFMGAAMGRD
+468 LGA
-482 SYGNDTFGVA
+482 GNDNDSSYTNRFFIQKGKDRTGLYYYDSSGKMSGLTFMANSKIEVH
-492 LSNTWEYSDGTIG
+492 GTGIG
-505 NSYIIVTDSGVRMQ
+505 TSTTV
-519 YNNNRVIVASN
+519 
-530 GIYLNTAGSSKA
+530 
-542 YYNNVEI
+542 
-549 GSGSGGTA
+549 TA
-557 VFG
+557 VWG

>member
-27 LYGTIA
+27 LYGTIT

-64 EVMIANHSATVT
+64 EVMITNHSATVT
-76 GNLTDPSIGIMRAG
+76 GNLTDPSIGIVRAG

-101 QIQLQVSDLEKNLDS
+101 QIQLQVSDLKKNLDS

-143 ENGIRE
+143 ENGIRN
-149 DLTNSL
+149 DMATSL
-155 ASMSDTLTGIS
+155 ASMSDTLTGLS

-194 SNLDSKIT
+194 SDLDSKIT

-215 VTDLNATIVD
+215 VTDLNATIV
-225 TENGIRD
+225 
-232 TISAEVANL
+232 
-241 DSKITQTAT
+241 
-250 SIRSEVSAEVTDLN
+250 
-264 ATIVNTETGIRDT
+264 NTETGIRDT
-277 INIEVANLDSKITQT
+277 INVEVANLDSKITQT
-292 ATSIQT
+292 ATSIQSE
-298 DVSAKFK
+298 VSAKFE
-305 TVDGEIEKFSTFKQ
+305 TVDGEIEKFSKFKQ

-327 GNGGTVKISGGDINL
+327 GNGGTVKINGGDINL

-363 INSTASSA
+363 IS
-371 LSTAN
+371 
-376 GAASTASSA
+376 
-385 LSTANDA
+385 
-392 ASTASSALST
+392 STASSALST

-407 SDASDAYDAA
+407 STASSALSAANSAANAA

-455 YGTFQTIGYDGVN
+455 YGTFQTIGHDGASQVT
-468 QLPTGFMGAAMGRD
+468 TGYMGAAMGKD
-482 SYGNDTFGVA
+482 GYGNDTIGVA
-492 LSNTWEYSDGTIG
+492 LSNSWNPSNGTIG
-505 NSYIIVTDSGVRMQ
+505 TNYVIVTNAGARMQ
-519 YNNNRVIVASN
+519 SGNNRVIVTDE
-530 GIYLNTAGSSKA
+530 GIYINTAGSYKA
-542 YYNNVEI
+542 YYNGKEI
-549 GSGSGGTA
+549 GSGSATTVTA
-557 VFG
+557 GWG

>member
-1 MGLSSELASQFA
+1 MSLSSDLASQFA

-27 LYGTIA
+27 LYGTIT

-101 QIQLQVSDLEKNLDS
+101 QIQLQVSDLEKKLDS

-143 ENGIRE
+143 ENGIRN
-149 DLTNSL
+149 DMTNSL
-155 ASMSDTLTGIS
+155 ASMSDTLTGLS
-166 NDLSGLEESTNSSIS
+166 NDLTGLGEDLTGLEESTNSSIS
-181 TINASIETLTFNV
+181 TINASIESITLNV

-202 QTAAEIRSEVSAE
+202 QTAAE
-215 VTDLNATIVD
+215 
-225 TENGIRD
+225 
-232 TISAEVANL
+232 
-241 DSKITQTAT
+241 
-250 SIRSEVSAEVTDLN
+250 IRSEVSAEVTDLN

-327 GNGGTVKISGGDINL
+327 GTGGTVKISGGDINL

-439 GKKISSPEI
+439 GTKISSPEI
-448 EGNNIKV
+448 EGNHIKV
-455 YGTFQTIGYDGVN
+455 YGTFQTIGNDGVS
-468 QLPTGFMGAAMGRD
+468 QITTGYMGAAMGKD
-482 SYGNDTFGVA
+482 YYGNDTIGVA
-492 LSNTWEYSDGTIG
+492 LSNSWDSSDGTIG
-505 NSYIIVTDSGVRMQ
+505 TNYVIVTNAGARIQSG
-519 YNNNRVIVASN
+519 NNRVIVTDD
-530 GIYLNTAGSSKA
+530 GIYLRTAGSSKA

>member
-1 MGLSSELASQFA
+1 MSLSSDLASQFA

-27 LYGTIA
+27 LYGTIT

-101 QIQLQVSDLEKNLDS
+101 QIQLQVSDLEKKLDS

-143 ENGIRE
+143 ENGIRN
-149 DLTNSL
+149 DMTNSL
-155 ASMSDTLTGIS
+155 ASMSDTLTGLS
-166 NDLSGLEESTNSSIS
+166 NDLTGLGEDLTGLEESTNSSIS
-181 TINASIETLTFNV
+181 TINASIESITLNV

-215 VTDLNATIVD
+215 VTDLNT
-225 TENGIRD
+225 
-232 TISAEVANL
+232 
-241 DSKITQTAT
+241 
-250 SIRSEVSAEVTDLN
+250 
-264 ATIVNTETGIRDT
+264 TIVNTETGIRDT
-277 INIEVANLDSKITQT
+277 ISAEVASLDSKITQT

-298 DVSAKFK
+298 DVSAKFE

-327 GNGGTVKISGGDINL
+327 GTGGTVKINGGDINL

-355 TKQQEINA
+355 TKQQEIDN
-363 INSTASSA
+363 ISNTATSA
-371 LSTAN
+371 LN
-376 GAASTASSA
+376 
-385 LSTANDA
+385 
-392 ASTASSALST
+392 T
-402 ANSAA
+402 ANSAQSLA
-407 SDASDAYDAA
+407 NTAITDASDAYDAA
-417 SSAQSVAKSIA
+417 TSAQDVAKSIA

-455 YGTFQTIGYDGVN
+455 YGTFQTIGHDGAT
-468 QLPTGFMGAAMGRD
+468 QITTGYMGAAKGLD
-482 SYGNDTFGVA
+482 AQENDTYGVA
-492 LSNTWEYSDGTIG
+492 LSYAWNSSTLEVSDK
-505 NSYIIVTDSGVRMQ
+505 YMIVTNGGVRMQ
-519 YNNNRVIVASN
+519 AGNHSMTVTSN
-530 GIYLNTAGSSKA
+530 GCYVDGKLIGTAGS
-542 YYNNVEI
+542 
-549 GSGSGGTA
+549 TA

>member
-1 MGLSSELASQFA
+1 MSLSSDLASQFA

-27 LYGTIA
+27 LYGTIT

-49 TPISRTV
+49 TPVSRTV

-90 NLESKITQTAE
+90 NLESQITQTAE
-101 QIQLQVSDLEKNLDS
+101 QIQLQVSDLEKKLDS

-131 LDGRFSENITTV
+131 LDGRFSENIATV
-143 ENGIRE
+143 ENGIRN
-149 DLTNSL
+149 DMTNSL
-155 ASMSDTLTGIS
+155 ASMSDTLTGLS
-166 NDLSGLEESTNSSIS
+166 NDLTGLGEDLTGLEESTNSSIS
-181 TINASIETLTFNV
+181 TINASIESITLNV

-215 VTDLNATIVD
+215 VTDLNATIAN
-225 TENGIRD
+225 TETGIRD
-232 TISAEVANL
+232 TISAEVA
-241 DSKITQTAT
+241 S
-250 SIRSEVSAEVTDLN
+250 
-264 ATIVNTETGIRDT
+264 
-277 INIEVANLDSKITQT
+277 LDSKITQT

-298 DVSAKFK
+298 DVSAKFE

-327 GNGGTVKISGGDINL
+327 GTGGTVKINGGDINL

-355 TKQQEINA
+355 TKQQEIDN
-363 INSTASSA
+363 ISNTAA
-371 LSTAN
+371 
-376 GAASTASSA
+376 
-385 LSTANDA
+385 
-392 ASTASSALST
+392 SALST
-402 ANSAA
+402 ANSAQSLA
-407 SDASDAYDAA
+407 NTAITDASDAYDAA
-417 SSAQSVAKSIA
+417 TSARDVAKSIA

-455 YGTFQTIGYDGVN
+455 YGTFQTIGHDGAT
-468 QLPTGFMGAAMGRD
+468 QITTGYMGAAKGLD
-482 SYGNDTFGVA
+482 AQGNDTYGVA
-492 LSNTWEYSDGTIG
+492 LSYAWNSSTLEVSDK
-505 NSYIIVTDSGVRMQ
+505 YLIVTNGGVRMQ
-519 YNNNRVIVASN
+519 AGNHSMTITSN
-530 GIYLNTAGSSKA
+530 GCYVDGKLIGTAGS
-542 YYNNVEI
+542 
-549 GSGSGGTA
+549 TA

>member
-27 LYGTIA
+27 LYGTIT

-90 NLESKITQTAE
+90 NLETRIEQTAK
-101 QIQLQVSDLEKNLDS
+101 QITLTAEDLEKKLTAS
-116 KITQTA
+116 ITETA
-122 TEIRSEVSD
+122 EGIRSEVSD
-131 LDGRFSENITTV
+131 LDGRLSGNITTV
-143 ENGIRE
+143 ENGIRN
-149 DLTNSL
+149 DMANSL
-155 ASMSDTLTGIS
+155 ASMSDTLTGLS
-166 NDLSGLEESTNSSIS
+166 NDLTGLGEDLTGLEESTNSSIS
-181 TINASIETLTFNV
+181 TINASIESITLNV

-225 TENGIRD
+225 TETGIRD
-232 TISAEVANL
+232 TISVEVA
-241 DSKITQTAT
+241 S
-250 SIRSEVSAEVTDLN
+250 
-264 ATIVNTETGIRDT
+264 
-277 INIEVANLDSKITQT
+277 LDSKITQT

-298 DVSAKFK
+298 DVSAKFE

-327 GNGGTVKISGGDINL
+327 GTGGKVKINGGDINL

-355 TKQQEINA
+355 TKQQEIDGISN
-363 INSTASSA
+363 TATSA
-371 LSTAN
+371 LNTAN
-376 GAASTASSA
+376 E
-385 LSTANDA
+385 
-392 ASTASSALST
+392 
-402 ANSAA
+402 
-407 SDASDAYDAA
+407 AYD
-417 SSAQSVAKSIA
+417 VATSITIPNYIKST
-428 NGSYLKGTFIN
+428 Y
-439 GKKISSPEI
+439 ISSTEI
-448 EGNNIKV
+448 RSPSIKGNEISV

-468 QLPTGFMGAAMGRD
+468 QLPTGFMGAAMGKD

-492 LSNTWEYSDGTIG
+492 LSNTWNSSDGTIG
-505 NSYIIVTDSGVRMQ
+505 NSYLIVTNSGVRMQ
-519 YNNNRVIVASN
+519 HDNNRVIVASN
-530 GIYLNTAGSSKA
+530 GIYLNTTGTNKA
-542 YYNNVEI
+542 YYNGVEI

>member
-27 LYGTIA
+27 LYGTIT

-64 EVMIANHSATVT
+64 EVMIVNHSATVT

-131 LDGRFSENITTV
+131 LDGRLSGNITTV
-143 ENGIRE
+143 ENGIRN
-149 DLTNSL
+149 DMTNSL
-155 ASMSDTLTGIS
+155 ASMSDTLTGLS
-166 NDLSGLEESTNSSIS
+166 NDLTGLGEDLTGLEESTNSSIS
-181 TINASIETLTFNV
+181 TINASIESITLNV

-215 VTDLNATIVD
+215 VTNLNATI
-225 TENGIRD
+225 
-232 TISAEVANL
+232 S
-241 DSKITQTAT
+241 
-250 SIRSEVSAEVTDLN
+250 
-264 ATIVNTETGIRDT
+264 NTETGIRDT
-277 INIEVANLDSKITQT
+277 ISVEVASLDSKITQT

-298 DVSAKFK
+298 DVSAKFE

-327 GNGGTVKISGGDINL
+327 GTGGTVKINGGDINL

-355 TKQQEINA
+355 TKQQEIDG
-363 INSTASSA
+363 ISSTASSA
-371 LSTAN
+371 ESTAKS
-376 GAASTASSA
+376 ASTAA
-385 LSTANDA
+385 TNAWDRATTAIN
-392 ASTASSALST
+392 
-402 ANSAA
+402 N
-407 SDASDAYDAA
+407 
-417 SSAQSVAKSIA
+417 AKAIA
-428 NGSYLKGTFIN
+428 NKAFVGGTFIDKDHIKSPVIVGGELFAMDETSYARMTSKGLYMYTN
-439 GKKISSPEI
+439 GHANPKVRISYSSSSATNPQVDLI
-448 EGNNIKV
+448 
-455 YGTFQTIGYDGVN
+455 
-468 QLPTGFMGAAMGRD
+468 LGA
-482 SYGNDTFGVA
+482 GNDNDSSYTNRFFIQKGTDRTGLYYYDSKGNLSGLTFM
-492 LSNTWEYSDGTIG
+492 SNSRIEVHGTGIG
-505 NSYIIVTDSGVRMQ
+505 TSTTV
-519 YNNNRVIVASN
+519 
-530 GIYLNTAGSSKA
+530 
-542 YYNNVEI
+542 
-549 GSGSGGTA
+549 TA
-557 VFG
+557 VWG

>member
-27 LYGTIA
+27 LYGTIT

-90 NLESKITQTAE
+90 NMESKITQTAEQIQLQVSDLEKNLDSKITQTAE

-131 LDGRFSENITTV
+131 LDGQFSENITTV
-143 ENGIRE
+143 ENGIRN
-149 DLTNSL
+149 DMANSL

-194 SNLDSKIT
+194 SDLNSKIT
-202 QTAAEIRSEVSAE
+202 QTAAE
-215 VTDLNATIVD
+215 
-225 TENGIRD
+225 
-232 TISAEVANL
+232 
-241 DSKITQTAT
+241 
-250 SIRSEVSAEVTDLN
+250 IRSEVSAEVTDLN

-327 GNGGTVKISGGDINL
+327 GTGGTVKISGGDINL

-407 SDASDAYDAA
+407 SDADSAYSRATTA
-417 SSAQSVAKSIA
+417 INNAKAIA
-428 NGSYLKGTFIN
+428 NGAFSGGTFID
-439 GKKISSPEI
+439 GTSISSPVIVGGELFALDR
-448 EGNNIKV
+448 
-455 YGTFQTIGYDGVN
+455 T
-468 QLPTGFMGAAMGRD
+468 
-482 SYGNDTFGVA
+482 SYAQIT
-492 LSNTWEYSDGTIG
+492 SDGL
-505 NSYIIVTDSGVRMQ
+505 YMYTDGHANPKVMITYSSTE
-519 YNNNRVIVASN
+519 A
-530 GIYLNTAGSSKA
+530 LNPQVDLILGAGSSNNSDYKNRFFIQKGKDRTGL
-542 YYNNVEI
+542 YYYDNKGNMSGLTFMANSKIEVHGTGI
-549 GSGSGGTA
+549 GTSTTVTA
-557 VFG
+557 VWG

>member
-1 MGLSSELASQFA
+1 MSLSSDLASQFA

-27 LYGTIA
+27 LYGTIT

-49 TPISRTV
+49 TPVSRTV

-101 QIQLQVSDLEKNLDS
+101 QIQLQVSDLEKKLDS

-143 ENGIRE
+143 ENGIRN
-149 DLTNSL
+149 DMANSL
-155 ASMSDTLTGIS
+155 ASMSDTLTGLS
-166 NDLSGLEESTNSSIS
+166 NDLAGLGEDLTGLEESTNSSIS
-181 TINASIETLTFNV
+181 TINASIESITLNV

-215 VTDLNATIVD
+215 VTDLNATIVN
-225 TENGIRD
+225 TETGIRD
-232 TISAEVANL
+232 TISAEVA
-241 DSKITQTAT
+241 S
-250 SIRSEVSAEVTDLN
+250 
-264 ATIVNTETGIRDT
+264 
-277 INIEVANLDSKITQT
+277 LDSKITQT

-298 DVSAKFK
+298 DVSAKFE

-327 GNGGTVKISGGDINL
+327 GTGGTVKINGGDINL

-355 TKQQEINA
+355 TKQQEIDN
-363 INSTASSA
+363 ISNTA
-371 LSTAN
+371 T
-376 GAASTASSA
+376 
-385 LSTANDA
+385 
-392 ASTASSALST
+392 SALST
-402 ANSAA
+402 ANSAQSLA
-407 SDASDAYDAA
+407 NTAITDASDAYDAA
-417 SSAQSVAKSIA
+417 TSAKDVAKSIA

-455 YGTFQTIGYDGVN
+455 YGTFQTIGHDGATQVT
-468 QLPTGFMGAAMGRD
+468 TGYMGAAMGQD
-482 SYGNDTFGVA
+482 AYKNDTIGVA
-492 LSNTWEYSDGTIG
+492 LSNSWNSSNGTIG
-505 NSYIIVTDSGVRMQ
+505 SNYVIVTNAGARMQ
-519 YNNNRVIVASN
+519 SGNKRVIVTSD
-530 GIYLNTAGSSKA
+530 GIYLNTADSSKA
-542 YYNNVEI
+542 YYNGVEI
-549 GSGSGGTA
+549 GSGSATTVTA
-557 VFG
+557 VWG